1 MEIIPEGRPLHVLAV
16 LLGMVLGIKAP
27 PSSRR
32 STAGWALAAVAAT
45 TYAALVARDRD
56 RNAQWHLAR
65 TAYDRWGDTCR
76 CC

>member
-16 LLGMVLGIKAP
+16 LLGMALGIKAP

-32 STAGWALAAVAAT
+32 STAGWALAAVAAI
-45 TYAALVARDRD
+45 TYAGLVARDRD
-56 RNAQWHLAR
+56 RNAQWDLAGL
-65 TAYDRWGDTCR
+65 AYDRWGGTCR

>member
-1 MEIIPEGRPLHVLAV
+1 MEIIPEARPLHVLAV

-32 STAGWALAAVAAT
+32 STAGWVLAAVAAT

-56 RNAQWHLAR
+56 RNAQWDAAR
-65 TAYDRWGDTCR
+65 NAYDRWNDTCR

>member
-1 MEIIPEGRPLHVLAV
+1 VEIIPEGRPLHVLAV

-45 TYAALVARDRD
+45 TYAFLVARDRD
-56 RNAQWHLAR
+56 RNAQWDLAR
-65 TAYDRWGDTCR
+65 TAYDRWSDTCR